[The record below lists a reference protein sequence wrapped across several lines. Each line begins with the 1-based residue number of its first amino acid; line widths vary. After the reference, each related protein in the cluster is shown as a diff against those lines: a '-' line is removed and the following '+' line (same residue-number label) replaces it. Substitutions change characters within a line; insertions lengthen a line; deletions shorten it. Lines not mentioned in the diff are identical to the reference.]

1 MKTYNLCILGFG
13 NIGRALAELLQEK
26 ADELSAAYG
35 IEWRVTGVA
44 TRRLG
49 WLADANGL
57 DVSALL
63 QGQFSGGPEYA
74 KSRNVHEWLEAAQAN
89 VLFEL
94 TSLNVQTG
102 QPAIEHIR
110 AALERGAHV
119 VTANKGPV
127 VHAHAQLK
135 ALADAHHTRFLFD
148 AAVMGGAP
156 LFTLFQQTLPAA
168 RLLRFS
174 GLFNSTSNIV
184 LAEMEQGRSFDEA
197 VKKAQEMGL
206 AETDPSAD
214 VDGWDATVKVCALST
229 VLMGVPLQPQDVAR
243 TGIRDLQ
250 PEQLKAARDEGRP
263 FKLVARA
270 ERTGAGVIA
279 TVRPEQVASDDPLS
293 VKEAGSLLAHFE
305 LDMVPGFTLILHVP
319 DSNTTGPRIV
329 AYNVLTDFINAVK

>member
-26 ADELSAAYG
+26 ADELRAAYG
-35 IEWRVTGVA
+35 IEWRITGVA

-57 DVSALL
+57 DVHALL
-63 QGQFSGGPEYA
+63 QGQSFSEPGHA
-74 KSRNVHEWLEAAQAN
+74 KLRDVYEWLVAAQAD

-102 QPAIEHIR
+102 QPAIEHIS
-110 AALERGAHV
+110 AALERGAHA
-119 VTANKGPV
+119 VTANKGPI
-127 VHAHAQLK
+127 VHAYAELK
-135 ALADAHHTRFLFD
+135 VLADAHHVRFLFD

-156 LFTLFQQTLPAA
+156 LFSLFQQTLPLA

-197 VKKAQEMGL
+197 VKKAQAMGL

-214 VDGWDATVKVCALST
+214 VDGWDATVKVCALSS
-229 VLMGVPLQPQDVAR
+229 VLMGVHLLPQDVAR
-243 TGIRDLQ
+243 TSIRHLQ
-250 PEQLKAARDEGRP
+250 PEQLRAARAEGRP

-270 ERTGAGVIA
+270 ERTGESVLA
-279 TVRPEQVASDDPLS
+279 TVQPEQLASDDPLS
-293 VKEAGSLLAHFE
+293 VKEAASLLAHFE
-305 LDMVPGFTLILHVP
+305 LDVIPGFTLTLHMP
-319 DSNTTGPRIV
+319 DSNTAGPRVV
-329 AYNVLTDFINAVK
+329 AYNVLADFVNAVK